1 MRVSFTES
9 ILRLEGAVES
19 LQVPLPLQGHT
30 LYSTLL
36 YPFRLLFVKLASK
49 DVQKGC
55 DEHLSYACSSG
66 ELLTTLH
73 SAKDYTG

>member
-9 ILRLEGAVES
+9 IFRLEEALEN
-19 LQVPLPLQGHT
+19 LQVHLPLQGHT
-30 LYSTLL
+30 LYSTIL
-36 YPFRLLFVKLASK
+36 YPFRVLLVKLVSK
-49 DVQKGC
+49 DLQRVC
-55 DEHLSYACSSG
+55 DKHRSYACGPG